1 MGNLSKLATVLVVTC
16 LTTTAALAIPQDC
29 PKLQD
34 CPKANADNNYC
45 VQQNKGKHNRG
56 PKGFNQARLT
66 TISDL
71 KKSAKDDEIVR
82 LEGSLVEQIKHDKYL
97 FKDTNGDT
105 IKLELDD
112 DRDWSFIEKD
122 QPLEIVAKVD
132 KELMSFELELI
143 SARPK

>member
-1 MGNLSKLATVLVVTC
+1 MGNLSKLATVLIATC
-16 LTTTAALAIPQDC
+16 VAIVAYATPQDC

-34 CPKANADNNYC
+34 CPKANADNTYC
-45 VQQNKGKHNRG
+45 VQQNKGKHNSG
-56 PKGFNQARLT
+56 PKGFNTTRLT

-71 KKSAKDDEIVR
+71 KKTAKDDEIVR
-82 LEGSLVEQIKHDKYL
+82 LEGSLVEQLKHDKYL

-122 QPLEIVAKVD
+122 MPLEIVAKVD

-143 SARPK
+143 NARPK

>member
-1 MGNLSKLATVLVVTC
+1 MGKLSKLATVIA
-16 LTTTAALAIPQDC
+16 TAFVATVAYATPL
-29 PKLQD
+29 D
-34 CPKANADNNYC
+34 CPKAQDCPNADNTYC

-71 KKSAKDDEIVR
+71 KKTAKDDEIVR
-82 LEGSLVEQIKHDKYL
+82 LEGSLVEQLKHDKYL

>member
-1 MGNLSKLATVLVVTC
+1 M
-16 LTTTAALAIPQDC
+16 
-29 PKLQD
+29 
-34 CPKANADNNYC
+34 
-45 VQQNKGKHNRG
+45 QQNKGKHNRG
-56 PKGFNQARLT
+56 PKGFNTTRLT

-71 KKSAKDDEIVR
+71 KKTAKDDEIVR
-82 LEGSLVEQIKHDKYL
+82 LEGSLVEQLKHDKYL

-122 QPLEIVAKVD
+122 MPLEIVAKVD

-143 SARPK
+143 NARPK